1 MKRTLIKS
9 SLSIALLTLTFVASA
24 QTPPADPSAPAP
36 TAAQEN
42 HADENDASKGQDL
55 VGTKKPTAAN
65 PLKSPPTVGQDEAAG
80 NNLVGDN
87 KGQMASASEHPD
99 FQTLDVKK
107 RGYLMVA
114 DVKKQPWITKN
125 FSKCDG
131 DSDGHLTAPE
141 YALCAK

>member
-1 MKRTLIKS
+1 MKRMFVMS
-9 SLSIALLTLTFVASA
+9 SLTAALLTVSFAAWA

-55 VGTKKPTAAN
+55 VGTKKPTPAD
-65 PLKSPPTVGQDEAAG
+65 PLKSPPSVGHDKSSG

-87 KGQMASASEHPD
+87 KGQMPTAGEHPE

-114 DVKKQPWITKN
+114 DVKKQPWITEN

-131 DSDGHLTAPE
+131 NSDGRLTAPE
-141 YALCAK
+141 YALCAR